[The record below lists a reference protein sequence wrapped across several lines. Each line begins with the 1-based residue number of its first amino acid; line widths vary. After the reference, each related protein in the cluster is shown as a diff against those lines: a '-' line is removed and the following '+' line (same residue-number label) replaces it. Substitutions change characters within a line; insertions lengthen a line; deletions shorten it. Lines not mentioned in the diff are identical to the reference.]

1 MFFFPVTLGVMS
13 EAGKEL
19 EGAGAESDSRPQN
32 GCAAPGGSSVPWEGT
47 RVGVTAWQR
56 ASFNNKLDVLYVQ
69 NLLKGVGG
77 GAEGGSAT
85 GFVCFVL
92 VL

>member
-32 GCAAPGGSSVPWEGT
+32 GCAAPGGK
-47 RVGVTAWQR
+47 QR
-56 ASFNNKLDVLYVQ
+56 A
-69 NLLKGVGG
+69 VGG
-77 GAEGGSAT
+77 DEGGCHRLAIC
-85 GFVCFVL
+85 VV
-92 VL
+92 